1 MLSTHTKG
9 GWQGARGQGGKGQ
22 GAACVCVSVCV
33 SVSVAVSACLSCK
46 LLAAIAEQRLW
57 LWHLSQAITGH

>member
-33 SVSVAVSACLSCK
+33 SVAVSVCLSCK